1 MNSVICPRLSE
12 MGHFRSVQFSS
23 GGGETFSQSAK
34 AKFNVITYQTT
45 VYPKIVDIK
54 TRIKSIKC

>member
-1 MNSVICPRLSE
+1 

-34 AKFNVITYQTT
+34 TKSNMIGYQTT
-45 VYPKIVDIK
+45 IYPKIHSSYK
-54 TRIKSIKC
+54 N